1 MSTTLRTL
9 GIQVSSHHALFAGLR
24 ALLCVCLLSCSAA
37 QFACGDDL
45 VPPPWR
51 GGLLSTVAEWD
62 FQTPGAGPPDGTSVV
77 PVIGNSGGTPLAIP
91 GLGIN
96 WDPFDG
102 TGAWIGQGPSGGT
115 IGFEI
120 PNWID
125 TEPIKFIQIQMT
137 FQPNPV
143 IPFPGVT
150 QMTASDPL
158 GVAIAQTGVVEFPIP
173 GVNGMWQR
181 IEQWEIR
188 PNPDN
193 EFFVIT
199 IPPDTVLSQV
209 VVDTISVPEPS
220 SAILAALGLI
230 GLAAWGR
237 RRRKSR

>member
-1 MSTTLRTL
+1 M
-9 GIQVSSHHALFAGLR
+9 GLSDPER
-24 ALLCVCLLSCSAA
+24 
-37 QFACGDDL
+37 
-45 VPPPWR
+45 
-51 GGLLSTVAEWD
+51 
-62 FQTPGAGPPDGTSVV
+62 GPPDGTSIL
-77 PVIGNSGGTPLAIP
+77 PVIGNSGGQPLAIP

-96 WDPFDG
+96 WNPFDG
-102 TGAWIGQGPSGGT
+102 SGAWIGQAPNGGK

-137 FQPNPV
+137 YSPNPT

-150 QMTASDPL
+150 LMNASDPL
-158 GVAIAQTGVVEFPIP
+158 GVAIAQTGVQDFPL
-173 GVNGMWQR
+173 GGGTALFQR

-193 EFFVIT
+193 EYFEIT

-230 GLAAWGR
+230 GLAAWGW
-237 RRRKSR
+237 RRKR